1 MTAPATLPG
10 APPSGGRPAVH
21 CEGRCGGRLLTD
33 GLSRMLRM
41 GPCCRDVDFRER
53 RHDVEQDALPGL

>member
-1 MTAPATLPG
+1 
-10 APPSGGRPAVH
+10 VH